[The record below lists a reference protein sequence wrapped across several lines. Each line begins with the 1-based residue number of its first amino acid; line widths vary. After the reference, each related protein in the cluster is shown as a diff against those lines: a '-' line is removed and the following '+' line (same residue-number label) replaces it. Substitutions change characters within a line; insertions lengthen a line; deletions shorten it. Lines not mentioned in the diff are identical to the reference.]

1 MLRIKDGVKEE
12 RNASSWQKQ
21 QALGFLV
28 KNWKRTLVAQGRS
41 RTEPRPAQDDEINVG
56 LKPGRKVNREGEGK
70 DEAEEQGNGEEDETI
85 QLKMKKTC
93 LVIQWLRHCA
103 STAGGTGL
111 SPDGGTKILYAG
123 QNSQKKKKKVV
134 GGTKEMW
141 RERVDQG
148 RSTWSSN

>member
-1 MLRIKDGVKEE
+1 M
-12 RNASSWQKQ
+12 
-21 QALGFLV
+21 
-28 KNWKRTLVAQGRS
+28 
-41 RTEPRPAQDDEINVG
+41 
-56 LKPGRKVNREGEGK
+56 KPGRKVNREGEGK

-148 RSTWSSN
+148 RSTWSSTKGFQGKDFKCEGKE